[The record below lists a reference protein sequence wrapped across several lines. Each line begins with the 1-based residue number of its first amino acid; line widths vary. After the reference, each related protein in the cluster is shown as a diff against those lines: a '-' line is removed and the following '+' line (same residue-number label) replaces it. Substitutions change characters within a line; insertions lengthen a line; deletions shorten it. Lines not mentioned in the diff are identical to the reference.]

1 MKRTKPFSLFVFLL
15 LIGCSQPA
23 KENKANNDLGKPV
36 LISLLNVSFYEP
48 QWTIQQKAK
57 LDSNL
62 NAAKQNFDKEQSE
75 ENFIWYA
82 RRLGYLSRFDS
93 AIIVLT
99 EGIQKFPESYRL
111 YRHRGHRFIS
121 LRKFDNAISDLET
134 AGQLMEGKPMEIEPD
149 GQPNKIN
156 QPLSS
161 TQFNV
166 WYHLGLAYYLKADFT
181 KAEEVYL
188 KCLAVSNND
197 DLITAT
203 VDWLYMTYRREGKMA
218 EATKL
223 LDLIHDKMTII
234 ENDSYMNRLKM
245 YKGSLAPE
253 QVLNP
258 DPKSEDYDLSLATQG
273 YGVGNWYLYNGDK
286 TKAKSTFEQIV
297 ARKHFSSFG
306 FIAAEVEL
314 VKLR

>member
-1 MKRTKPFSLFVFLL
+1 MNQSKSFILL
-15 LIGCSQPA
+15 ACLALAGCSQTG
-23 KENKANNDLGKPV
+23 KDNKAQNDSVKPV
-36 LISLLNVSFYEP
+36 LVSLLNVPFYEP
-48 QWTIQQKAK
+48 QWTAQQKAK

-62 NAAKQNFDKEQSE
+62 SVAKLNFDQEQSE

-93 AIIVLT
+93 AIAVLT

-121 LRKFDNAISDLET
+121 LRKFNEAISDLE
-134 AGQLMEGKPMEIEPD
+134 AAAQLMKGKPLEIEPD
-149 GQPNKIN
+149 GQPNKLN

-166 WYHLGLAYYLKADFT
+166 WYHLGLAYYLKGDFAR
-181 KAEEVYL
+181 AEQAYL
-188 KCLAVSNND
+188 KCLGVSNND
-197 DLITAT
+197 DSITAT
-203 VDWLYMTYRREGKMA
+203 VDWLYMTYRREGKTV

-273 YGVGNWYLYNGDK
+273 YGVGNWYLYNSD
-286 TKAKSTFEQIV
+286 TAKAKTTFEQIV
-297 ARKHFSSFG
+297 SGKHFSSFG
-306 FIAAEVEL
+306 FIAAEAEL
-314 VKLR
+314 VRMK